1 MSTLLLR
8 SRVIRDPY
16 IHYIHDLGI
25 DRGRPR
31 QRHHAQR
38 LEERLVIGHNTVLNS
53 QIIGSRTSGSPRP
66 WRSDGPVAHF
76 DSQGP
81 DNPWS
86 GNVWDEDGAYIP

>member
-1 MSTLLLR
+1 MISGLIEGGRVNGIMS
-8 SRVIRDPY
+8 S
-16 IHYIHDLGI
+16 GSS
-25 DRGRPR
+25 
-31 QRHHAQR
+31 
-38 LEERLVIGHNTVLNS
+38 ERLVIGHNTVLNS